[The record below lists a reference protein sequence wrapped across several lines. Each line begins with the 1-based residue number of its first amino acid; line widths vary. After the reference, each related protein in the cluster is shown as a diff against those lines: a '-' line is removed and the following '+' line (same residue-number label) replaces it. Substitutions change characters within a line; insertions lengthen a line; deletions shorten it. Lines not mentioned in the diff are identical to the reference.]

1 MRISALASSTV
12 NRRLNLEANYD
23 LSAPVTR
30 EKPRHL
36 TAVARRVLRSAG
48 EGTGISDKEATVS
61 FMSSA
66 KWRRLIPAGAVATVL
81 ALSYLAPL
89 PSEASNGQGGFG
101 YNCGVK
107 GYGYHDHGKPCP
119 NRPFPGEGQGVEN
132 STAGDEGPATTS
144 SQGVVNSTAG
154 DEGPATTSSQDTEN
168 ATPSQGTSHG
178 HGHGKSKGH
187 GN

>member
-1 MRISALASSTV
+1 MK
-12 NRRLNLEANYD
+12 ANID
-23 LSAPVTR
+23 LSARATR

-36 TAVARRVLRSAG
+36 TVAARRVLGSVG

-119 NRPFPGEGQGVEN
+119 NRPFPGKGEGLEKFGIAV
-132 STAGDEGPATTS
+132 STAGVEGT
-144 SQGVVNSTAG
+144 
-154 DEGPATTSSQDTEN
+154 DTTSSQDTEN

-178 HGHGKSKGH
+178 HGQGNSRGKGH
-187 GN
+187 

>member
-1 MRISALASSTV
+1 MK
-12 NRRLNLEANYD
+12 ANYD
-23 LSAPVTR
+23 LSARVTR

-36 TAVARRVLRSAG
+36 TVAARRVLGSGG

-61 FMSSA
+61 FMISA

-119 NRPFPGEGQGVEN
+119 NRPFPGQGVGLEKFGIAV
-132 STAGDEGPATTS
+132 STGGVEGTDTTS
-144 SQGVVNSTAG
+144 SLDN
-154 DEGPATTSSQDTEN
+154 EN
-168 ATPSQGTSHG
+168 ATASQGTSHG
-178 HGHGKSKGH
+178 HGQGNSRGH
-187 GN
+187 GH

>member
-1 MRISALASSTV
+1 V
-12 NRRLNLEANYD
+12 NRKLDLKANYD
-23 LSAPVTR
+23 LSARVTR

-36 TAVARRVLRSAG
+36 TVAAKRVLGSVG

-89 PSEASNGQGGFG
+89 PSEASNGQGGVG

-107 GYGYHDHGKPCP
+107 GYGYHANGKPCP
-119 NRPFPGEGQGVEN
+119 NRPFPGKGEGLEKFGIAV
-132 STAGDEGPATTS
+132 STADTTS
-144 SQGVVNSTAG
+144 A
-154 DEGPATTSSQDTEN
+154 PDTEN
-168 ATPSQGTSHG
+168 ATTTQGASHG
-178 HGHGKSKGH
+178 HGQGNSRRGH
-187 GN
+187 

>member
-1 MRISALASSTV
+1 
-12 NRRLNLEANYD
+12 
-23 LSAPVTR
+23 
-30 EKPRHL
+30 
-36 TAVARRVLRSAG
+36 
-48 EGTGISDKEATVS
+48 VS

-119 NRPFPGEGQGVEN
+119 NRPFPGKGEGLEKDGIAV
-132 STAGDEGPATTS
+132 STAGDEGT
-144 SQGVVNSTAG
+144 
-154 DEGPATTSSQDTEN
+154 ATTSSQDTEN
-168 ATPSQGTSHG
+168 KDTENEDTQNATLSHGASHG
-178 HGHGKSKGH
+178 HGPGNSRGH
-187 GN
+187 GD

>member
-1 MRISALASSTV
+1 
-12 NRRLNLEANYD
+12 
-23 LSAPVTR
+23 
-30 EKPRHL
+30 
-36 TAVARRVLRSAG
+36 VLGSLG

-119 NRPFPGEGQGVEN
+119 NRPFPGQGEGLEKDGIAV
-132 STAGDEGPATTS
+132 STADDEGT
-144 SQGVVNSTAG
+144 V
-154 DEGPATTSSQDTEN
+154 TTSSQDTEN
-168 ATPSQGTSHG
+168 EDTQNEDTQNSTLSHGTSHG
-178 HGHGKSKGH
+178 HGQGNSKGH
-187 GN
+187 GD

>member
-1 MRISALASSTV
+1 M
-12 NRRLNLEANYD
+12 NRKLNLKANYD
-23 LSAPVTR
+23 LFVRVAR

-36 TAVARRVLRSAG
+36 TVAARRVLGSVG

-89 PSEASNGQGGFG
+89 PSEAANGQGGFG

-107 GYGYHDHGKPCP
+107 GYGYRANGTLCP
-119 NRPFPGEGQGVEN
+119 NRPFPGKGEGLEKFGITV
-132 STAGDEGPATTS
+132 STAGVEGTDTTS
-144 SQGVVNSTAG
+144 A
-154 DEGPATTSSQDTEN
+154 PDTQN
-168 ATPSQGTSHG
+168 ATPTQGTSHG
-178 HGHGKSKGH
+178 HGQSNSKGRGH
-187 GN
+187 